1 MKSSRHLRKAV
12 AAVPSQPPLF
22 RDAGRSPSHLR
33 RGTTIAASPEVNHTR
48 AQLAA
53 GLGSVASS
61 CSTCSARCWPRWP
74 HMLLAAHSTACAALL
89 GAAQRVLLQRALA
102 PRSRSANTT
111 PVRSRSVTT
120 TLVRSRT
127 VTNDLPS
134 YDSVEVS
141 EFDDELH
148 GDAKIMEK
156 DNALRR
162 ALSQLANDFGKES
175 MGPFGIELKSSMISS
190 LMLNVQE
197 LNDGSTCFY
206 MEDFSVRAAAF
217 IGRIVEIY
225 GREASGETTLALHVI
240 KEAQKLGGY
249 CAYLDV
255 ENALDPCLA
264 EAMGIDTE
272 NLLIVQPDS
281 TENLLSVV
289 DTLTK
294 SGSIDVIVFDS
305 GSRLCWENLCLPVRA
320 GTSSLGCGTGLK
332 VPLTVGA
339 LPRIPRD

>member
-1 MKSSRHLRKAV
+1 MNSRWFLANFENGR
-12 AAVPSQPPLF
+12 
-22 RDAGRSPSHLR
+22 RDAITCIGMN
-33 RGTTIAASPEVNHTR
+33 TIVFLP
-48 AQLAA
+48 QIF
-53 GLGSVASS
+53 SS
-61 CSTCSARCWPRWP
+61 
-74 HMLLAAHSTACAALL
+74 
-89 GAAQRVLLQRALA
+89 QRAVVIV
-102 PRSRSANTT
+102 PI
-111 PVRSRSVTT
+111 V
-120 TLVRSRT
+120 
-127 VTNDLPS
+127 
-134 YDSVEVS
+134 VEVS

-305 GSRLCWENLCLPVRA
+305 VRFSA
-320 GTSSLGCGTGLK
+320 KSSHGLGCMDEVISGGIAVK
-332 VPLTVGA
+332 FYAA
-339 LPRIPRD
+339 LRLRMMRTKLFKIEDKTIKLILHTLPSSMLCRLSININSITTLSNKE